1 MKGRDIL
8 TASRTLSFIN
18 LHAILGSLP
27 LLCALD
33 PDAAAC
39 VAGHD
44 ITLGITV
51 RNGPCGTLAFS
62 GGRCTFSESAD
73 ASACDIL
80 LSFPTPEKFNG
91 MIDGTVTPIP
101 KKGLLKAGFLTGPFT
116 RLTDRLSAYLRAA
129 PDRLADPVFR
139 RISTLL
145 MFGLIAHAVC
155 CIGNE
160 DAIGRASASYMTD
173 GAVRIGAGEEIA
185 FVIRVKDH
193 RLTLSA
199 DPDSEM
205 VTASM
210 QFSDLATARALFDG
224 EINAVAAVG
233 DGAVRIGGMV
243 SQVDNIN
250 RILDRVA
257 LYLQ

>member
-1 MKGRDIL
+1 MTDP
-8 TASRTLSFIN
+8 RTLSFIN

-33 PDAAAC
+33 AEASALA
-39 VAGHD
+39 AGHD
-44 ITLGITV
+44 ITIGITV
-51 RNGPCGTLAFS
+51 KGGPAGTLAFAD
-62 GGRCTFSESAD
+62 GRCTFSESVLP
-73 ASACDIL
+73 SACDIL

-116 RLTDRLSAYLRAA
+116 RLTDRLSSYLRAL
-129 PDRLADPVFR
+129 PDTPADPVSR
-139 RISTLL
+139 RTGTLL
-145 MFGLIAHAVC
+145 MFGLIVHAVC

-160 DAIGRASASYMTD
+160 DPIGQASASYMTD
-173 GAVRIGAGEEIA
+173 GAVRIGAGNEIA
-185 FVIRVKDH
+185 FVIRTEQH

-199 DPDSEM
+199 DPDSEN
-205 VTASM
+205 VTAFM
-210 QFSDLATARALFDG
+210 QFEDLATARALFDG

-233 DGAVRIGGMV
+233 DGAIRIGGMV

-250 RILDRVA
+250 RMLDRVA
-257 LYLQ
+257 LYLS